1 MKLPEQIGWADD
13 DVSPVVAVVAELQRA
28 GAGWVNLDPVVDPD
42 DQPAPRGGLGMV
54 LSRRGPDVPRATWVA
69 APPPGRPSIGIQH
82 GSGHR
87 AMSVLADFHLD
98 LPTGVR
104 LIQDNP
110 RRGLVAEV
118 DTDDVTAVLEWL
130 VAAATALATVT
141 LTGAWRA
148 EIHRR

>member
-1 MKLPEQIGWADD
+1 MKDPDVIEWTDN
-13 DVSPVVAVVAELQRA
+13 DVSPVVAVVAELQQA
-28 GAGWVNLDPVVDPD
+28 GAGWVNLDPAVDPD
-42 DQPAPRGGLGMV
+42 DMPAPRGGLGAV

-69 APPPGRPSIGIQH
+69 AKAPARPSVGIQH

-87 AMSVLADFHLD
+87 ALPLLADFSLE
-98 LPTGVR
+98 LPAGAR

-110 RRGLVAEV
+110 RRGLVVEV
-118 DTDDVTAVLEWL
+118 ATDDLTAVLEWL
-130 VAAATALATVT
+130 VAAATALATVP

>member
-1 MKLPEQIGWADD
+1 MKVPEVIEWSDD

-28 GAGWVNLDPVVDPD
+28 GAGWVNLDPAVDPD
-42 DQPAPRGGLGMV
+42 DAPPPRGGLGAV

-69 APPPGRPSIGIQH
+69 AAPPDRPSVGIQH

-87 AMSVLADFHLD
+87 AMSLLADFHLAPPAG
-98 LPTGVR
+98 LRV
-104 LIQDNP
+104 IQDNP

-118 DTDDVTAVLEWL
+118 PTDDLTAVLEWL
-130 VAAATALATVT
+130 VAAATALSTVT